1 MKFDAKTYRITEG
14 GKVGQIA
21 LTVGVVGLALAAIG
35 FFTDREHFFFAYLT
49 AFTFWVTIS
58 LGALFFTML
67 QHLTGAS
74 WSIVLRRIA
83 ENLMAP
89 LPWMFLLFIPILF
102 GMHDLYH
109 WSHADVV
116 ANDALLQKKAGYLNT
131 TFFSIRAVIY
141 FLVWSGLAH
150 LLYKTSISQDSGHRE
165 EHWKKMKAISA
176 PGMIIFAITTT
187 LAGFD
192 WLMSLEPHWYSTIFG
207 VYFFCGGL
215 WAVLAV
221 LALMMSFLQKQGIL
235 KSEITVEHYHDVG
248 KLMFAFTIFWTY
260 IGFSQYF
267 LQWYANIP
275 EETIWYL
282 DRWVGSWKA
291 VSMIILFGHFVLP
304 FTVLI
309 FRGVKRSPKLLFI
322 LGFYFLAMHWVDHY
336 WMAFPT
342 LYADGAHFSWIDIAT
357 VAGIGGVFV
366 WAFWSKL
373 VKNPII
379 PVADPKLGE
388 SLNFKNM

>member
-1 MKFDAKTYRITEG
+1 MTYDAKTFRITHA

-21 LTVGVVGLALAAIG
+21 LTVGIVGLALAAVAY
-35 FFTDREHFFFAYLT
+35 FTNREHFFFAYLT

-67 QHLTGAS
+67 HHLTGAS

-89 LPWMFLLFIPILF
+89 LPWMFLLFIPVLL
-102 GMHDLYH
+102 GLHELYV
-109 WSHADVV
+109 WSHAD
-116 ANDALLQKKAGYLNT
+116 ALATDALLQKKAGYLNP
-131 TFFSIRAVIY
+131 TFFSIRAVGY

-150 LLYKTSISQDSGHRE
+150 LLHKTSISQDSGHRE
-165 EHWKKMKAISA
+165 EHWEKMKAISA
-176 PGMIIFAITTT
+176 PGMILFAITTT

-221 LALMMSFLQKQGIL
+221 LALIMSLLQKQGIL
-235 KSEITVEHYHDVG
+235 KIELTVEHYHDVG
-248 KLMFAFTIFWTY
+248 KLMFAFTIFWAY

-267 LQWYANIP
+267 LQWYANLP

-282 DRWVGSWKA
+282 DRWVGSWRA
-291 VSMIILFGHFVLP
+291 VSMVVFFGHFVIP

-309 FRGVKRSPKLLFI
+309 FRGVKRSPKLLFV
-322 LGFYFLAMHWVDHY
+322 LGFYFLAMHWVDQY

-342 LYADGAHFSWIDIAT
+342 LYADGAHFGWIEIAT
-357 VAGIGGVFV
+357 TAGIGGIFA

-379 PVADPKLGE
+379 PVGDPKLGA
-388 SLNFKNM
+388 SLIFKNM